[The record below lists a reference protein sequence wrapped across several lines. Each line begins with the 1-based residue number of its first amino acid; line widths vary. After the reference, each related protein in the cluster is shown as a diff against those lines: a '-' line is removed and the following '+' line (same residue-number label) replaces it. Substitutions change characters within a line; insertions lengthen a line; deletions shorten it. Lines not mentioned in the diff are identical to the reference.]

1 MHGELRR
8 LLFFERQR
16 IAAKAIGDVDE
27 LIVVD
32 AARLFD
38 DDERARVLER
48 RLNQQRR
55 GLARRVF
62 LLVERDGRGGR
73 WRPLEGH
80 GRIAADEKVDADL
93 LAPADAVVSFELHDI
108 DASVLRLQLHRPRL
122 LRALHLALQQRFVLN
137 LRHIFGG
144 ALREIGGLQGRNP
157 IAPDEAQRHVQSFD
171 GLALAVDG
179 DEFRRDGAGP
189 RDIARRLDAKH
200 EGRHGDHILHIA
212 HLDAVV
218 AGHGGLDRI
227 AARLRRRLDG
237 GVETHARGAAG
248 VGALIALEHGGRFEL
263 GVAGKA
269 RVGRKQKTL
278 APRRREHIRK
288 LRRAPFDRTIGREP
302 AGEIARQEIDVEFAV
317 ERNHLRR
324 VQQDLEGRQ
333 AIGFLLERKVSAREV
348 FRRGGGRG
356 LLVAVLRLLVVFRL
370 VRRVRVLG
378 RLCRLRLRLHPGGFV
393 FDRIIPGRRRLR
405 VEFMIETAGG
415 VGLDRDAPLLI
426 AGTGDDERSP

>member
-73 WRPLEGH
+73 RRALEGD
-80 GRIAADEKVDADL
+80 GRVAADEKVDADL
-93 LAPADAVVSFELHDI
+93 LAPADPVVSFELHEI
-108 DASVLRLQLHRPRL
+108 DAGVLRLQLDRL
-122 LRALHLALQQRFVLN
+122 RFLRARHLALQQRFVLN

-144 ALREIGGLQGRNP
+144 ALREIGCLQGGNP
-157 IAPDEAQRHVQSFD
+157 IALDEAQRHLQPFD
-171 GLALAVDG
+171 GLALAVNG

-189 RDIARRLDAKH
+189 RDIARRLDAEH
-200 EGRHGDHILHIA
+200 ERRHGDHIPHIA
-212 HLDAVV
+212 HLYAVV
-218 AGHGGLDRI
+218 AGDGGLDRI

-237 GVETHARGAAG
+237 RIETHARGAAG
-248 VGALIALEHGGRFEL
+248 VGALVALQHGGRFEF

-269 RVGRKQKTL
+269 RVGRKQKAL
-278 APRRREHIRK
+278 AARRREHIRK

-333 AIGFLLERKVSAREV
+333 AIGFLLERKVSAGEV

-356 LLVAVLRLLVVFRL
+356 LLVAVLGLLVVFR
-370 VRRVRVLG
+370 RVGVLSG
-378 RLCRLRLRLHPGGFV
+378 LFRLRLHLRRV
-393 FDRIIPGRRRLR
+393 RI
-405 VEFMIETAGG
+405 
-415 VGLDRDAPLLI
+415 
-426 AGTGDDERSP
+426 